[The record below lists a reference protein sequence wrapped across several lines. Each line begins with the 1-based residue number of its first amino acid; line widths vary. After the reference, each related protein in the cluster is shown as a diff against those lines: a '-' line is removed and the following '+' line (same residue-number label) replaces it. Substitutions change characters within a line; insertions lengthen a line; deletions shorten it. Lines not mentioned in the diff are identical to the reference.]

1 MTDERWQQ
9 ILRLM
14 DAAYKDYLAGMAA
27 VRKRVVDDVKRKVGD
42 RTVPDHPE
50 LLFAVNLHGFLR
62 CTPFDGVLFQDR
74 RREAGVA

>member
-27 VRKRVVDDVKRKVGD
+27 VRKRVVADLKRKLNDSQVLNG
-42 RTVPDHPE
+42 
-50 LLFAVNLHGFLR
+50 LR
-62 CTPFDGVLFQDR
+62 LEQSSAPARPASRARHR
-74 RREAGVA
+74 RARGRRHRG